1 MSVHLNIVLV
11 GMIAVSSASAIIRL
25 AQSGGMPVAEAVP
38 RDLFVG
44 WSGGTVPG
52 AESV

>member
-11 GMIAVSSASAIIRL
+11 GMLAVSSASAIIRL
-25 AQSGGMPVAEAVP
+25 ALSGGMPVAEAAP

-44 WSGGTVPG
+44 WSGGAASG